1 MEPCTQAACASDSTR
16 TPASGETSAFVSTI
30 RFRQPIHFCIRW
42 IRSLRAGAV
51 AWIIPQLEENP
62 VRKFIFNGSII
73 SAIFGGFSTIQA
85 TRKGP
90 NDWRTILLWV
100 SWIATLAVAIGTV
113 VKQSNEVDLFD
124 N

>member
-1 MEPCTQAACASDSTR
+1 M
-16 TPASGETSAFVSTI
+16 
-30 RFRQPIHFCIRW
+30 
-42 IRSLRAGAV
+42 
-51 AWIIPQLEENP
+51 
-62 VRKFIFNGSII
+62 RKFIFNGSII

-100 SWIATLAVAIGTV
+100 SWIATLAVAVGTV